1 MTIAFATNGP
11 IQPSEAVGLLRDGG
25 FTRPIDDESRVQR
38 MFDNGSFVITARD
51 DGRLVGFTRGIT
63 DFAYQCLIAEVVVA
77 KTHKGTG
84 VGKEMLRLARE
95 AAGPEVNMMLNS
107 SAEGHAFYEHL
118 GWEPV
123 VRAWRTPRSH

>member
-1 MTIAFATNGP
+1 MTIVFATNGP
-11 IQPSEAVGLLRDGG
+11 IQPREAIDLLHEGA
-25 FTRPIDDESRVQR
+25 FTRPMDDESRVQR

-51 DGRLVGFTRGIT
+51 GGRLVGFTRGIT

-84 VGKEMLRLARE
+84 IGKEMLRLARE
-95 AAGPEVNMMLNS
+95 EAGPEVNLILNS

-123 VRAWRTPRSH
+123 PRAWRTPRFH